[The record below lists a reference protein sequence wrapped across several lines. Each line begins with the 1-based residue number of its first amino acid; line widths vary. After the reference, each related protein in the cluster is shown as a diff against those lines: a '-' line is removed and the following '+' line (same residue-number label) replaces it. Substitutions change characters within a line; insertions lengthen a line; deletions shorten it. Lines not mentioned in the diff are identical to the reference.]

1 MGEEEGGV
9 REAEGASTSGRVGTR
24 ANRLLF
30 SNSKSVKSSRSKST
44 TDEGETDR
52 APLARF
58 NGIRTG
64 CLLGSLA
71 SLVARLVGGLVGWL
85 VGWLIATQ

>member
-9 REAEGASTSGRVGTR
+9 REAEGASTCGRVGTR

-44 TDEGETDR
+44 TDEGETDADGRTER

-85 VGWLIATQ
+85 VG